1 MPINMRD
8 AWNRTSA
15 LYQHNHAI
23 PTDSAHYGPWSP
35 TENELR
41 LLGDVRGLRIL
52 EVGCGGGQCAIAFAQ
67 QGATVAGLDLSDAQ
81 LDFARSLAADE
92 GVTVDWVHGNAEDLS
107 AFKDGAWD
115 VVFSAYALHYVAD
128 MARCL
133 AECARVLRPGGRLV
147 FSLDHP
153 FRDCFFD
160 QEEQED
166 TIFPARS
173 YFDSTP
179 MRWNFSDSGVPM
191 VSYHRTVAEWI
202 DLLTVASFTLR
213 RLLEPPPPADLAAE
227 IWPDDS
233 PLAAN
238 RHVPQT
244 IIFVAEKL
252 PPIT

>member
-1 MPINMRD
+1 MPIDMRD

-41 LLGDVRGLRIL
+41 LLGEVRGLRIL

-67 QGATVAGLDLSDAQ
+67 QGAQVAGLDLSDVQ

-92 GVTVDWVHGNAEDLS
+92 GVDVDWVQGSAEDLS
-107 AFKDGAWD
+107 AFDPITSSSAWD

-133 AECARVLRPGGRLV
+133 AECARVLRPGGQLV

-160 QEEQED
+160 QEEQEE
-166 TIFPARS
+166 TIYPARS
-173 YFDSTP
+173 YFDTRP

-191 VSYHRTVAEWI
+191 LSYHRPIAEWLT
-202 DLLTVASFTLR
+202 LLSGAGFVLR

-244 IIFVAEKL
+244 IIFVAEK
-252 PPIT
+252 I